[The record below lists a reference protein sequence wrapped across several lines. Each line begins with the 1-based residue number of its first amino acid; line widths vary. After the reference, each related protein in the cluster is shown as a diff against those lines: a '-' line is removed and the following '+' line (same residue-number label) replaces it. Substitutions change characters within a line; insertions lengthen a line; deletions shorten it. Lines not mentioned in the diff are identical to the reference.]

1 VTPRL
6 VIARRLPVRAA
17 AAGLILVAGL
27 AVAMIDPFADRQAL
41 NDAQLDAIRGG
52 FEANGLVASF
62 GIEKAVV
69 VNGELITSTKLIID
83 NLGALLAGQPASVQI
98 ISQAQKTVA
107 GATVASSAPPAQTAA
122 SAPTPAAQASPPPA
136 ASGTTAAPAASQSM
150 PAPVASNATS
160 APAASSST
168 PAPAASQSTPAPA
181 ASNTTPAPAA
191 SQSAPAPAA
200 SQNTPAPAPVASN
213 ATPAPAAPQ
222 SAPAPAATAAS
233 LPLYVQI
240 NAAGQIVVIP
250 NGAALAAATAT
261 SVQNQANN
269 TTIQTLQQIDAVLS
283 SLSAYKAGVIADAA
297 KQAALAK
304 P

>member
-1 VTPRL
+1 VTQRL

-122 SAPTPAAQASPPPA
+122 SAPTPVAQANPPPA

-191 SQSAPAPAA
+191 SQ
-200 SQNTPAPAPVASN
+200 NTPAPAPVASN
-213 ATPAPAAPQ
+213 TTPAPAAPQ
-222 SAPAPAATAAS
+222 STPAPAATAAS